1 MWLVTPRKD
10 AKEQVIG
17 SLIYHHQYRD
27 HVTRNPTAQACEHDK
42 CEAAKLLAR
51 AQHGLWY
58 LDDRFQINDETKAM
72 PAITIAPPPIL
83 VIPLANECESFA
95 IPKPMHRPVI

>member
-1 MWLVTPRKD
+1 MRK
-10 AKEQVIG
+10 
-17 SLIYHHQYRD
+17 
-27 HVTRNPTAQACEHDK
+27 PTAQACEHDE

-58 LDDRFQINDETKAM
+58 MDDRSQINDETNAM

-83 VIPLANECESFA
+83 VILLAAECESFA
-95 IPKPMHRPVI
+95 IPKPMHRPAI